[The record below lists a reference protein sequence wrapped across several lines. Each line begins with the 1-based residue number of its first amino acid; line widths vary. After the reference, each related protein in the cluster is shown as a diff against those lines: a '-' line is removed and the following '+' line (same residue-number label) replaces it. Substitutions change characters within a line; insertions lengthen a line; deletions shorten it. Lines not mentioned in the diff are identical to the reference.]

1 MGVEQ
6 TAFYSKEL
14 SSSGVVVGGIFSQ
27 PKPSK
32 IKQNTKLSDRRTRQ
46 PLGKTISNQIPNEKP
61 NPLTFGL
68 LGLDF

>member
-14 SSSGVVVGGIFSQ
+14 SDTGVVVGGIFAK
-27 PKPSK
+27 PKTPNLKTVKKS
-32 IKQNTKLSDRRTRQ
+32 SDRRVQQ
-46 PLGKTISNQIPNEKP
+46 PLGKNVVNQTVTEKP

>member
-1 MGVEQ
+1 MGVEL

-14 SSSGVVVGGIFSQ
+14 SDSGVVVGGIFSR
-27 PKPSK
+27 PKTSK
-32 IKQNTKLSDRRTRQ
+32 LKTIKKSSDRRTQQ
-46 PLGKTISNQIPNEKP
+46 PLSKNINNQNMIEKP